1 MKNSKIP
8 IGITIGDPSGIGPEI
23 VISALSN
30 AKINKNITPI
40 VYGNYSYLKKTADVL
55 GYNINIIKNK
65 TTKEAL
71 KHYDSESINCIDIGN
86 KSENYGELSYQFI
99 THATKAAINKE
110 IGAIVTAPINKKSL
124 NMAGHKYPGH
134 TELIAKLTNT
144 SEVSL
149 MLITNKL
156 KVIHVTTHLGLLD
169 SIKLINPELVY
180 RTCLRGINII
190 KKLGISSPKTG
201 ICAINPHA
209 GEDGLFGYGEEEK
222 KILPAIRKLKKEGF
236 NIDGPMPADA
246 LFYKASIRDYDLVVA
261 MYHDQGHCPVKVM
274 GIDHGINIT
283 AGLPIIRTSVDH
295 GTAYDIAGKGR
306 ASDKSLLKAISF
318 AYKLIKN

>member
-40 VYGNYSYLKKTADVL
+40 VYGNYSYLKKTAYVL

-134 TELIAKLTNT
+134 TELIAKLTNS

-295 GTAYDIAGKGR
+295 GTAYDIAGKGL

>member
-274 GIDHGINIT
+274 GINHGINIT

>member
-1 MKNSKIP
+1 
-8 IGITIGDPSGIGPEI
+8 
-23 VISALSN
+23 
-30 AKINKNITPI
+30 
-40 VYGNYSYLKKTADVL
+40 
-55 GYNINIIKNK
+55 
-65 TTKEAL
+65 
-71 KHYDSESINCIDIGN
+71 
-86 KSENYGELSYQFI
+86 
-99 THATKAAINKE
+99 
-110 IGAIVTAPINKKSL
+110 
-124 NMAGHKYPGH
+124 MAGHKYPGH

-295 GTAYDIAGKGR
+295 GTAYDIAGKGLS
-306 ASDKSLLKAISF
+306 SDKSLLKAISF

>member
-40 VYGNYSYLKKTADVL
+40 VYGNYSYLKKTAHVL

-283 AGLPIIRTSVDH
+283 TGLPIIRTSVDH
-295 GTAYDIAGKGR
+295 GTAYDIAGKGL
-306 ASDKSLLKAISF
+306 ASDKSLLKAINF

>member
-1 MKNSKIP
+1 MKNSKMP

-23 VISALSN
+23 VVSALSN
-30 AKINKNITPI
+30 SKINKNIAPI
-40 VYGNYSYLKKTADVL
+40 VYGNYFYLEKTVYALDH
-55 GYNINIIKNK
+55 NINIIKNK
-65 TTKEAL
+65 NTKEAL
-71 KHYDSESINCIDIGN
+71 KHYDSKSINCIDIGS
-86 KSENYGELSYQFI
+86 KSDSHGELSYQFI
-99 THATKAAINKE
+99 THATKAAIDKE

-134 TELIAKLTNT
+134 TEVIAKLTNT

-190 KKLGISSPKTG
+190 EKLGIPNPKIG
-201 ICAINPHA
+201 VCAINPHA
-209 GEDGLFGYGEEEK
+209 GEDGLFGNGEEKE

-246 LFYKASIRDYDLVVA
+246 LFYKASVKDYDLVVA

-283 AGLPIIRTSVDH
+283 TGLPIIRTSVDH
-295 GTAYDIAGKGR
+295 GTAYDIAGKGL
-306 ASDKSLLKAISF
+306 ASDKSLLKAISL

>member
-1 MKNSKIP
+1 M
-8 IGITIGDPSGIGPEI
+8 
-23 VISALSN
+23 
-30 AKINKNITPI
+30 
-40 VYGNYSYLKKTADVL
+40 
-55 GYNINIIKNK
+55 
-65 TTKEAL
+65 
-71 KHYDSESINCIDIGN
+71 
-86 KSENYGELSYQFI
+86 SYQFI
-99 THATKAAINKE
+99 THATKAAIDKE

-169 SIKLINPELVY
+169 SIKLINPKLVY
-180 RTCLRGINII
+180 RTCLRGIDII
-190 KKLGISSPKTG
+190 EKLGIPNPKIG
-201 ICAINPHA
+201 VCAINPHA
-209 GEDGLFGYGEEEK
+209 GEDGLFGYGEEKE

-246 LFYKASIRDYDLVVA
+246 LFYKASVKDYDLVVA

-283 AGLPIIRTSVDH
+283 TGLPIIRTSVDH
-295 GTAYDIAGKGR
+295 GTAYDIAGKGL
-306 ASDKSLLKAISF
+306 ASDKSLLKAISL

>member
-1 MKNSKIP
+1 MVK
-8 IGITIGDPSGIGPEI
+8 
-23 VISALSN
+23 
-30 AKINKNITPI
+30 TPFLQI
-40 VYGNYSYLKKTADVL
+40 YSYLKKTAYVL

-190 KKLGISSPKTG
+190 EKLGIPNPKIG
-201 ICAINPHA
+201 VCAINPHA
-209 GEDGLFGYGEEEK
+209 GEDGLFGYGEEKE

-246 LFYKASIRDYDLVVA
+246 LFYKASVKDYDLVVA

-283 AGLPIIRTSVDH
+283 TGLPIIRTSVDH
-295 GTAYDIAGKGR
+295 GTAYDIVGKGL
-306 ASDKSLLKAISF
+306 ASDKSLLKAINF

>member
-30 AKINKNITPI
+30 AKINKNIAPI
-40 VYGNYSYLKKTADVL
+40 VYGNYSYLKKTAYVL

-71 KHYDSESINCIDIGN
+71 KHYDPESINCIDIGN

-110 IGAIVTAPINKKSL
+110 ISAIVTAPINKKSL

-134 TELIAKLTNT
+134 TELIAKLTNS

-295 GTAYDIAGKGR
+295 GTAYDIAGKGLS
-306 ASDKSLLKAISF
+306 SDKSLLKAISF

>member
-1 MKNSKIP
+1 MKNSKMP

-23 VISALSN
+23 VVSALSN
-30 AKINKNITPI
+30 SKINKNIAPI
-40 VYGNYSYLKKTADVL
+40 VYGNYFYLEKTVYALDH
-55 GYNINIIKNK
+55 NINIIKNK
-65 TTKEAL
+65 NTKEAL
-71 KHYDSESINCIDIGN
+71 KHYDSKSINCIDIGS
-86 KSENYGELSYQFI
+86 KSDSHGELSYQFI
-99 THATKAAINKE
+99 THATKAAIDKE

-169 SIKLINPELVY
+169 SIKLINPKLVY

-190 KKLGISSPKTG
+190 EKLGIPNPKIG
-201 ICAINPHA
+201 VCAINPHA
-209 GEDGLFGYGEEEK
+209 GEDGLFGYGEEKE

-246 LFYKASIRDYDLVVA
+246 LFYKAS
-261 MYHDQGHCPVKVM
+261 VK
-274 GIDHGINIT
+274 D
-283 AGLPIIRTSVDH
+283 
-295 GTAYDIAGKGR
+295 
-306 ASDKSLLKAISF
+306 
-318 AYKLIKN
+318 